1 MLVRLLRITER
12 TEHDENAN
20 YQDSTRRQARER
32 CTWKGRLGCEE
43 PQEKADN
50 RLGWSLDIPSLGS
63 DIAVANMEIQLTES
77 EMMVSERNHAGER
90 TNGGDD

>member
-32 CTWKGRLGCEE
+32 CTREWRLGYEE
-43 PQEKADN
+43 AQEKADN

-63 DIAVANMEIQLTES
+63 DIVIANMEI
-77 EMMVSERNHAGER
+77 
-90 TNGGDD
+90 